1 MAKRPSE
8 QTLLKYRL
16 ALAREEMIKKITG
29 FIEKRPNAELL
40 KIYRHF
46 FRDDIHSLAIASSL
60 PSDVCTYCKGKG
72 FISDYIGVGII
83 DNDCK
88 HCQGTGKICTD
99 PKPSSE
105 QPIASSKPN
114 SPV

>member
-1 MAKRPSE
+1 MAKRPSA
-8 QTLLKYRL
+8 QTLLKYKL
-16 ALAREEMIKKITG
+16 ILARVEMINKITS
-29 FIEKRPNAELL
+29 FVERRNNSDLL
-40 KIYRHF
+40 KIYRQF

-60 PSDVCTYCKGKG
+60 PSDVCTYCKGNG
-72 FISDYIGVGII
+72 SVDEVRGI
-83 DNDCK
+83 NTTRRSCRE
-88 HCQGTGKICTD
+88 CQGTGKICTD